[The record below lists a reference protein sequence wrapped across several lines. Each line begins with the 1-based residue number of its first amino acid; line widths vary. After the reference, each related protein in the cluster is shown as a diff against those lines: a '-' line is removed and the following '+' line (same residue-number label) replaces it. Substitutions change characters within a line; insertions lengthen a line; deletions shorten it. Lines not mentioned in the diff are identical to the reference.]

1 MNWIARLPNNAET
14 KRNAIKEFIDKIVKS
29 KLVSMLMILI
39 HGFSLIKV
47 KSDVHIYKYRYES
60 FVKEEKRMVIKHF
73 SCVCVS
79 VLDNDHQELFV
90 CP

>member
-1 MNWIARLPNNAET
+1 MDYSPAIANAET

-47 KSDVHIYKYRYES
+47 KSDVHI
-60 FVKEEKRMVIKHF
+60 
-73 SCVCVS
+73 
-79 VLDNDHQELFV
+79 L
-90 CP
+90 